1 MSRRRAGA
9 TVDGVDTF
17 DRLLARWID
26 AEARG
31 DAAALDA
38 LLHADF
44 QGDGPRGYVLTKP
57 EWLDRYRRRDLV
69 HDAFTWELTRVRQP
83 QADTVFA
90 RGIQTQDTRCGD
102 DDCSGRFLATLVAVR
117 RDDRWAIVN
126 LQLSRLD
133 GPARPLDPASTSAS
147 TSATSVTDI
156 GQVADVAD
164 EG

>member
-9 TVDGVDTF
+9 TVDCVDTF

-26 AEARG
+26 AEAHG
-31 DAAALDA
+31 DAEALDA

-44 QGDGPRGYVLTKP
+44 QGDGPRGYVLTKA
-57 EWLDRYRRRDLV
+57 EWLDRYRRGELV
-69 HDAFTWELTRVRQP
+69 HDAFTWELTRVRQ
-83 QADTVFA
+83 AHAATVHA
-90 RGIQTQDTRCGD
+90 QGIQTQDTRCGD

-117 RDDRWAIVN
+117 RDDRWMIVN

-133 GPARPLDPASTSAS
+133 DPASPGG
-147 TSATSVTDI
+147 SATLTTDI

-164 EG
+164 GS

>member
-1 MSRRRAGA
+1 MSRGRAGA

-31 DAAALDA
+31 DAEALDA

-57 EWLDRYRRRDLV
+57 EWLDRYRRGDLV

-117 RDDRWAIVN
+117 RGGRWAIVN

-133 GPARPLDPASTSAS
+133 DAARPGGPAPSAP
-147 TSATSVTDI
+147 SATSAPDI

-164 EG
+164 GR

>member
-1 MSRRRAGA
+1 MSRDRPGA

-26 AEARG
+26 AEAHG
-31 DAAALDA
+31 DAEALDA

-44 QGDGPRGYVLTKP
+44 QGDGPRGYVLTKA
-57 EWLDRYRRRDLV
+57 EWLDRHRRGELV

-83 QADTVFA
+83 HAGTVHA

-117 RDDRWAIVN
+117 RADQWTIVN

-133 GPARPLDPASTSAS
+133 GPARPGGSAASAP
-147 TSATSVTDI
+147 DI

-164 EG
+164 GR